1 MAEDDASSWLSLGA
15 ARRYLGVNE
24 STLRRWAD
32 AGQVRSVRT
41 PGGHRRFARQDVQ
54 SLMETRRNAG
64 GANLR
69 ELAFERIRARLDRP
83 QEPAEQWYQ
92 SMPEERR
99 LRLRPFGRRLLELM
113 PDTIGTGGHMRP
125 EAAQQAREI
134 GRAYGEELSTA
145 GLRLSDTVQAFTFF
159 RRLLDEA
166 TAQMARER
174 GFGSEETARAME
186 QISGLADLV
195 LIAITEAYESR
206 PTAPAGAG
214 GA

>member
-1 MAEDDASSWLSLGA
+1 MADEDTSSWLSLGA
-15 ARRYLGVNE
+15 ARKYLGVNE

-41 PGGHRRFARQDVQ
+41 PGGHRRFAREDVQ
-54 SLMETRRNAG
+54 SLMHSRLG
-64 GANLR
+64 GGSNLR

-83 QEPAEQWYQ
+83 QEPAAGWYER
-92 SMPEERR
+92 MPEEERS
-99 LRLRPFGRRLLELM
+99 RLRPFGRRLLELM
-113 PDTIGTGGHMRP
+113 PDTLGATGP
-125 EAAQQAREI
+125 PPQVAEQAREI
-134 GRAYGEELSTA
+134 GRAYGEELASA

-166 TAQMARER
+166 AAQMARER
-174 GFGSEETARAME
+174 GLGSDETARAME

-206 PTAPAGAG
+206 LATAPAGV

>member
-1 MAEDDASSWLSLGA
+1 MSDEDTSSWLSLGA

-41 PGGHRRFARQDVQ
+41 PGGHRRFARADVQ
-54 SLMETRRNAG
+54 MLMESRRG
-64 GANLR
+64 SGSSNLR

-83 QEPAEQWYQ
+83 QEPAASWYQ
-92 SMPEERR
+92 SMPEEER
-99 LRLRPFGRRLLELM
+99 LRLRPFGRKLLELM
-113 PDTIGTGGHMRP
+113 PDTLGAVGPRP
-125 EAAQQAREI
+125 QAAAQAREI
-134 GRAYGEELSTA
+134 GRAYGEELAAA

-174 GFGSEETARAME
+174 GLGSEETSRAME

-195 LIAITEAYESR
+195 LIAITEAYEARMAS
-206 PTAPAGAG
+206 APASVS
-214 GA
+214 